1 MEKVKKSKKHS
12 FIKGFIIF
20 AGSLL
25 VLAGLVVYIFDP
37 FYHYH
42 APYFNMKPVLTMP

>member
-1 MEKVKKSKKHS
+1 MEKVKKTKKHS

-37 FYHYH
+37 LDPATVIF
-42 APYFNMKPVLTMP
+42 PQ